1 MAVLKMQ
8 RLGLCALKKNRK
20 EILELLQRRG
30 VLDIDTDAAED
41 EVFQRTDTSKERAD
55 FEKEI
60 QLAEHALEILQRY
73 VPEHKGMLSSLE
85 GKKLV
90 DLESCRRMEA
100 ARETVLHKARK
111 IEELSREAAECE
123 TESRK
128 LENERE
134 ALEPWKA
141 LAVPMDFAG
150 TKWTAALIGTFPGV
164 LSTEQ
169 LCEVVEAAL
178 ARDAGEGTA
187 DGPAASGAPEHPGY
201 YAEVVSADAD
211 QSCVFILVK
220 KEDAGR
226 LEEALRTEGFA
237 RPSRT
242 EGTRPAV
249 RQEELSR
256 ELEALKEKKEAL
268 EEQIRAFAESR
279 EELKLA
285 ADYYR
290 MRLEGSPGGADP
302 GLRGKPGGTETGG
315 GLLPDAPGEV

>member
-1 MAVLKMQ
+1 M
-8 RLGLCALKKNRK
+8 
-20 EILELLQRRG
+20 
-30 VLDIDTDAAED
+30 
-41 EVFQRTDTSKERAD
+41 FQRTDTSKARAD
-55 FEKEI
+55 CEKEI

-111 IEELSREAAECE
+111 IEELSRKRRNARPRAGSWKMRGRPWSPGRPWRFPWILRGRSGRRPSSGHFRELCPRSSSAKWWRRLWRG
-123 TESRK
+123 TP
-128 LENERE
+128 ERE
-134 ALEPWKA
+134 PQTSRQL
-141 LAVPMDFAG
+141 
-150 TKWTAALIGTFPGV
+150 PGRR
-164 LSTEQ
+164 ST
-169 LCEVVEAAL
+169 
-178 ARDAGEGTA
+178 
-187 DGPAASGAPEHPGY
+187 PAITPRWCPQTPTRA
-201 YAEVVSADAD
+201 
-211 QSCVFILVK
+211 CVFILVK

-242 EGTRPAV
+242 EGTRPAA
-249 RQEELSR
+249 RQEELTK
-256 ELEALKEKKEAL
+256 ELAALKEKKEAL

-290 MRLEGSPGGADP
+290 MRLEKYELLGS
-302 GLRGKPGGTETGG
+302 
-315 GLLPDAPGEV
+315 LLQSRRPSW

>member
-1 MAVLKMQ
+1 M
-8 RLGLCALKKNRK
+8 
-20 EILELLQRRG
+20 
-30 VLDIDTDAAED
+30 
-41 EVFQRTDTSKERAD
+41 FQRTDTSKERAD

-111 IEELSREAAECE
+111 IEELSRKAAECE

-150 TKWTAALIGTFPGV
+150 TKRTAALIGTFPGA

-178 ARDAGEGTA
+178 ARDAGEGPQTSRQLP
-187 DGPAASGAPEHPGY
+187 GRRSTPAITPRWCP
-201 YAEVVSADAD
+201 
-211 QSCVFILVK
+211 Q
-220 KEDAGR
+220 
-226 LEEALRTEGFA
+226 T
-237 RPSRT
+237 P
-242 EGTRPAV
+242 TR
-249 RQEELSR
+249 
-256 ELEALKEKKEAL
+256 
-268 EEQIRAFAESR
+268 
-279 EELKLA
+279 A
-285 ADYYR
+285 AC
-290 MRLEGSPGGADP
+290 SSW
-302 GLRGKPGGTETGG
+302 
-315 GLLPDAPGEV
+315 